1 MAKHLKINKAIF
13 NENHWPTND
22 RDSGIII
29 ASERFSG
36 MVKYVIKQESLIIL
50 SGNNG
55 ILCFDLDVGD
65 DFVNE
70 VSAIVDC
77 YKK

>member
-1 MAKHLKINKAIF
+1 MGKSLWINKCVF
-13 NENHWPTND
+13 NENHWATDD
-22 RDSGIII
+22 RDNGILI

-55 ILCFDLDVGD
+55 ILCFDLDVGA
-65 DFVNE
+65 DFVDE
-70 VSAIVDC
+70 VREIVDC